1 MFTDRLTNKQ
11 SNTTIEID
19 WKSDS
24 SSKNKEISKNNNT
37 KETNRNV
44 QLTEKTMRLRNRETK
59 KQRY

>member
-24 SSKNKEISKNNNT
+24 SSKNKEISQNNNT

-44 QLTEKTMRLRNRETK
+44 QLKEKTMRLD
-59 KQRY
+59 